1 MALGIFKKAWNTT
14 QLSDLTEYFSSRYIS
29 RLNGNNTASGVDS
42 ATINGSSGV
51 IQYSQSISGE
61 DYHAFK
67 FTNSS
72 ITSSSIIFFSIKSP
86 SAATGGSG
94 LPYVQ
99 SYSISSNTVTV
110 VIANSDK
117 NATNDNFFLNFLIV
131 N

>member
-14 QLSDLTEYFSSRYIS
+14 QLSDLTEYFSSSYVS

-51 IQYSQSISGE
+51 IQYSQIISGE
-61 DYHAFK
+61 DYHAFD

-110 VIANSDK
+110 VIANSDI